1 MINYSKYLF
10 LIVSILLICFI
21 STFAQNLSV
30 SLVSDTNNVLIGDQI
45 NIKLTVNSD
54 KTNKIYLPSIP
65 DTLDN
70 IEVLS
75 RSKIDTVISEKNIT
89 LKQNYV
95 VTSFDSGS
103 FIFPSLTILY
113 EKSGQSTLNTLQSDS
128 LILNFSTIPVDTSQ
142 AIKDIKPPLEEP
154 YTLADFI
161 EYILIGLGVIAIVL
175 LIIYILKKRK
185 SKSDIIQD
193 YDPKIPAYLIALEDL
208 RKLENEK
215 YWQKNQLKKYY
226 TILTE
231 ILRLYLERQFNIPA
245 LEMTSD
251 EILGSLKNSS
261 SLNSKKITF
270 DDEIIKT
277 LEPVLRIADM
287 VKFAKYQSLP
297 DENDFCMKNS
307 VEFVKITAEI
317 IKNTEK
323 TIENSK
329 ESKNNSR
336 ESN

>member
-277 LEPVLRIADM
+277 LEPVLRIADI

-329 ESKNNSR
+329 KSKNNSR

>member
-329 ESKNNSR
+329 KSKNNSR